1 MQAEPDQNEKTDVFM
16 DFLKSI
22 SLRKA
27 EIEYRDM
34 IDYVDKVLKP
44 HIDDWPRLALLLQ
57 GVDFFRPYA
66 VYLTLTIKIPVYT
79 FLTNNKN
86 TGVKYYHQDETT
98 SHSAFAE
105 EVNRLSE

>member
-1 MQAEPDQNEKTDVFM
+1 MKWGDSIPLFIQRFPRLECPKCGLMMQAEPDQNEKTDVFI

-44 HIDDWPRLALLLQ
+44 HIDD
-57 GVDFFRPYA
+57 
-66 VYLTLTIKIPVYT
+66 
-79 FLTNNKN
+79 
-86 TGVKYYHQDETT
+86 
-98 SHSAFAE
+98 
-105 EVNRLSE
+105 

>member
-1 MQAEPDQNEKTDVFM
+1 MSKDVFEKRVRCHGKLIYKISETVIHGYPERQSVVKNIPRLECQKCGLMMQAEPDQNEKTDVFM

-44 HIDDWPRLALLLQ
+44 HIDD
-57 GVDFFRPYA
+57 
-66 VYLTLTIKIPVYT
+66 
-79 FLTNNKN
+79 
-86 TGVKYYHQDETT
+86 
-98 SHSAFAE
+98 
-105 EVNRLSE
+105 